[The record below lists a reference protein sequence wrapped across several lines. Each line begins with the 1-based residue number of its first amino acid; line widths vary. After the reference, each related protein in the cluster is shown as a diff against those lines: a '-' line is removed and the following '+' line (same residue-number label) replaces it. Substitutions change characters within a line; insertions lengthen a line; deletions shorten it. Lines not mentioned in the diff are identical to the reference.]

1 MYFVTINLGEHYLS
15 TILKSLKD
23 MKTQSEKALNQVSDY
38 NKFQWRPN
46 EESNNLSILIRH
58 FAGNMKSRW
67 TDIFNSDGE
76 KSSRKR
82 DSEFDET
89 LEVDKEL
96 LMKDWNEGWEITLK
110 TISELKNVDL
120 MRTIYI
126 RNEAH
131 TLVEAINR
139 QLLHYAAHFGQI
151 MYLVKLIVDDS
162 WQTLSIAKKKQ

>member
-1 MYFVTINLGEHYLS
+1 MTANLGEHYLS
-15 TILKSLKD
+15 NVVKSLRD
-23 MKTQSEKALNQVSDY
+23 MKTNSEKAFNQISEY
-38 NKFQWRPN
+38 GKYQWRPN
-46 EESNNLSILIRH
+46 QESNNVSILIRH

-76 KSSRKR
+76 KASRKR

-89 LEVDKEL
+89 LVVDQDQ
-96 LMKDWNEGWEITLK
+96 LMKDWNEGWEITLN
-110 TISELKNVDL
+110 TISSLTSDDL
-120 MRTIYI
+120 MRIIYI

-151 MYLVKLIVDDS
+151 MYLVKLIVDDN
-162 WQTLSIAKKKQ
+162 WQTLSIAKKKR

>member
-1 MYFVTINLGEHYLS
+1 MTVDLGEHYLEN
-15 TILKSLKD
+15 ILKSLSK
-23 MKTQSEKALNQVSDY
+23 MKEQSEKAFTQVSDY
-38 NKFQWRPN
+38 QKYQWSPN
-46 EESNNLSILIRH
+46 QESNNLSVLIRH

-76 KSSRKR
+76 KASRKR

-89 LEVDKEL
+89 LRVDQEQ
-96 LMKDWNEGWEITLK
+96 LMNDWNEGWEITLK
-110 TISELKNVDL
+110 TISELKSEDL

-151 MYLVKLIVDDS
+151 MYLVKLIVDES
-162 WQTLSIAKKKQ
+162 WQTLSIARKKQ

>member
-1 MYFVTINLGEHYLS
+1 
-15 TILKSLKD
+15 
-23 MKTQSEKALNQVSDY
+23 
-38 NKFQWRPN
+38 
-46 EESNNLSILIRH
+46 
-58 FAGNMKSRW
+58 MKSRW

-76 KSSRKR
+76 KASRKR

-96 LMKDWNEGWEITLK
+96 LMNDWNEGWEIALK

-151 MYLVKLIVDDS
+151 MFLVKLIVNES
-162 WQTLSIAKKKQ
+162 WQTLSIPKKKH